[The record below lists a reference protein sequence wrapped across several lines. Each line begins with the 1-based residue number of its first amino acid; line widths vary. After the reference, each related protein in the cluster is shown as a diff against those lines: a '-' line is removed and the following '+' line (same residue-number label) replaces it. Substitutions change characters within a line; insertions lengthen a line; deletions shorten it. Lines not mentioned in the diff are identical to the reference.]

1 MMNQQTM
8 RTSSDQFTNLLEAG
22 RSALALGNRQQ
33 AHDLWKKAAQL
44 NPYSEQI
51 WLSLLDVIDNDND
64 RRVCLENILQIN
76 SLNVQARRELNKLD
90 AREER
95 RAQYRVER
103 AEDLTAVLQRRRYVL
118 LRAVLLGVA
127 IGLSGA
133 VFGVVM
139 SVLVYA
145 R

>member
-1 MMNQQTM
+1 MNQQVA
-8 RTSSDQFTNLLEAG
+8 RAGADQFNDLLQAG

-44 NPYSEQI
+44 NPYSEQV
-51 WLSLLDVIDNDND
+51 WLALLEVIANDED

-90 AREER
+90 ARDER
-95 RAQYRVER
+95 RQQYQVEQAQTLS
-103 AEDLTAVLQRRRYVL
+103 AQLQRRRYVVI
-118 LRAVLLGVA
+118 RAVLLGLA
-127 IGLSGA
+127 IGLSG
-133 VFGVVM
+133 VLFGIVL
-139 SVLVYA
+139 SVLIYA